1 MFFRIT
7 TTTHIIIIAIHMKI
21 NHHKIKITKK
31 NSKLQIIQTKCVKI
45 KPTAYLVFPH
55 FNFKF
60 RFFFLNSNHLILL
73 VDKFDEEFNF
83 TTLNDNQN
91 FVVVF

>member
-1 MFFRIT
+1 MRQNKAYCLPSISAFQF
-7 TTTHIIIIAIHMKI
+7 
-21 NHHKIKITKK
+21 
-31 NSKLQIIQTKCVKI
+31 QIPV
-45 KPTAYLVFPH
+45 
-55 FNFKF
+55 
-60 RFFFLNSNHLILL
+60 FFLNSNHLILL

>member
-1 MFFRIT
+1 MQCEIEQNSKLAHNLVLKKMFFRIT

-21 NHHKIKITKK
+21 NQHKIKITKK

-60 RFFFLNSNHLILL
+60 LFF
-73 VDKFDEEFNF
+73 
-83 TTLNDNQN
+83 
-91 FVVVF
+91 

>member
-1 MFFRIT
+1 MRQN
-7 TTTHIIIIAIHMKI
+7 K
-21 NHHKIKITKK
+21 
-31 NSKLQIIQTKCVKI
+31 
-45 KPTAYLVFPH
+45 AYYCLVFPH

-91 FVVVF
+91 FVIVFLKKPHIKRYVVWFLKITVIIGVIYGNAKLQYFFFS